1 MILFKCLFLL
11 AYTTLAFANYEC
23 GTLPST
29 FPKSVKGNRI
39 SGGSVATPNS
49 IPYQARMV
57 FKKAG
62 NKIKL
67 CGGSLVELKPGNGSQ
82 WVLTAAHCAYY
93 AELRRNFFPDE
104 VQVIL
109 GAHRPNEEERTQL
122 KVDTKRIISHPRY
135 DDVEVIYDI
144 TLVLLKEY
152 VIYNNEIRSVCL
164 PKPDEPVPLDGP
176 CFASGWGITY
186 EGGRGS
192 DVLRIAE
199 MKPLPKDECR
209 IKPENHAI
217 IFCAYGVDRS
227 ATCQGDSGGPVVCL
241 KNNKATL
248 YGIVSYGPLMCGDAR
263 HSVKFVKVPAMM
275 QWVQDT
281 ARRIDSTVPVVSRF
295 EPKPSEQKVDQKG
308 TQPSPSVT
316 PGRVDVGQKDILK
329 DLPEI
334 PTRENVKDTPGDYKG
349 SDVFNFIYRDSF
361 PSASKFPDLD
371 QIISDFMSPGAGG
384 MNGGSFFNSPRKRKR
399 LTVYLLYQ
407 EVEVMSVD
415 LVSMIHHSPFSLAFA
430 NYECGTLPST
440 FPKSVKGNRI
450 SGGSVATPNSIPY
463 QARLFLEK
471 DGNKVKL
478 CGGTLVE
485 LKPGNGS
492 QWVLTAAHCTYYA
505 ERNFFPDKV
514 EVILGAHRPNENE
527 KTQLKVGAKRII
539 SHPRYDDVATVY
551 DLSLVLLKEYVIYNN
566 EIRSACLPKANEPVP
581 LDVPCFASG
590 WGLTYHGGRG
600 SEVLKI
606 AEMKILEKDECR
618 IKPEEHAII
627 FCAYGVDRSATCQ
640 GDSGGPLV
648 CLINNKATLYGIV
661 SFGPPMCGDAR
672 HSVKFAKVPAM
683 LEWVQDTARS
693 IDSTVPVVSRF
704 EPKPSEQKV
713 DQKGTQP
720 SPNVGQKDIMKD
732 LPKIPTRD
740 NVKDT
745 PNNYK
750 GSDVFNF
757 IYRDTFPSESRF
769 PDLEHMMSNFMN
781 SGSGGMNGGSFFN
794 SPRVFIET
802 KTINHRPS
810 LSRSRSDVES
820 VSTDKQY
827 CNAWPSRTILNVP
840 GNEKSTTV
848 EPVRLLGSGD
858 EIFPASTIKDKC
870 G

>member
-11 AYTTLAFANYEC
+11 AYGF
-23 GTLPST
+23 
-29 FPKSVKGNRI
+29 
-39 SGGSVATPNS
+39 
-49 IPYQARMV
+49 
-57 FKKAG
+57 
-62 NKIKL
+62 
-67 CGGSLVELKPGNGSQ
+67 
-82 WVLTAAHCAYY
+82 LT
-93 AELRRNFFPDE
+93 
-104 VQVIL
+104 
-109 GAHRPNEEERTQL
+109 
-122 KVDTKRIISHPRY
+122 
-135 DDVEVIYDI
+135 
-144 TLVLLKEY
+144 
-152 VIYNNEIRSVCL
+152 
-164 PKPDEPVPLDGP
+164 
-176 CFASGWGITY
+176 
-186 EGGRGS
+186 
-192 DVLRIAE
+192 
-199 MKPLPKDECR
+199 
-209 IKPENHAI
+209 
-217 IFCAYGVDRS
+217 
-227 ATCQGDSGGPVVCL
+227 
-241 KNNKATL
+241 
-248 YGIVSYGPLMCGDAR
+248 
-263 HSVKFVKVPAMM
+263 
-275 QWVQDT
+275 
-281 ARRIDSTVPVVSRF
+281 
-295 EPKPSEQKVDQKG
+295 
-308 TQPSPSVT
+308 
-316 PGRVDVGQKDILK
+316 
-329 DLPEI
+329 
-334 PTRENVKDTPGDYKG
+334 
-349 SDVFNFIYRDSF
+349 
-361 PSASKFPDLD
+361 
-371 QIISDFMSPGAGG
+371 
-384 MNGGSFFNSPRKRKR
+384 
-399 LTVYLLYQ
+399 
-407 EVEVMSVD
+407 
-415 LVSMIHHSPFSLAFA
+415 LAFA

-590 WGLTYHGGRG
+590 WGLTYRTLMKSTYSKSNNLINAVLIDGGRG

-606 AEMKILEKDECR
+606 AEMKILAKDECR
-618 IKPEEHAII
+618 IKPEEHAVI

-704 EPKPSEQKV
+704 EPKSSEQKV

-720 SPNVGQKDIMKD
+720 SPNGSAPGSVDVGQKDIMKD

-757 IYRDTFPSESRF
+757 IHRDSFPSESKF
-769 PDLEHMMSNFMN
+769 PDLDQIISDFMSP
-781 SGSGGMNGGSFFN
+781 GAGGMNGGSFFN

-802 KTINHRPS
+802 KTVNRLPS
-810 LSRSRSDVES
+810 ISRSRSDVGRFGFN
-820 VSTDKQY
+820 D
-827 CNAWPSRTILNVP
+827 PSFTFFR
-840 GNEKSTTV
+840 
-848 EPVRLLGSGD
+848 
-858 EIFPASTIKDKC
+858 
-870 G
+870 